1 MTLYSYAILRSK
13 SKPTGWQYE
22 PITLIIQQQQQQQQQ
37 SQHYQ
42 DNADADTNDESILF
56 TSRKDFDTDTM
67 IKDDDDDEEQGFYY
81 ETGLYDSYLSDSVK
95 DDNDDDE
102 EYKTFMPIS
111 KNKEHEFSSLRY
123 DDANV
128 MMIDTVSNSKDITN
142 KLFDAIARELLLLR
156 EEQGRNSNSCDSY
169 NGNNEVMM
177 KQSLPRPLALLQTCT
192 WAELTNIAYSY
203 AMRGRYQE
211 NTFSGSLAHEVVLEA
226 THRLHHL
233 SSLES
238 TTATKT
244 TATTKEGGKEV
255 LHHHPIPRDV
265 AQLAWSVGVMQADN
279 YHLGDSFVSLIDAIG
294 DFYIFGSGSRKT
306 RPLRDLNCADLVQ
319 LSISL
324 AHGRIDDVRLLRE
337 LYHEA
342 LCRLKR
348 EDQEQITKARY
359 GHRTKFHG
367 WEISIL
373 LWVQASLY
381 LTSKLEGGGVYDE
394 FSNVSTKVL
403 LKRIQNMEKVD
414 CEKSTNVTSREE
426 IEAVSKIGLGSQ
438 ERANLAW
445 SLTVLERYDTEE
457 SMELLRRIFCAS
469 SAITATTNIND
480 PSSLSSSFPP
490 QQQNNNMIQLE
501 HAHQLY
507 QSYTIL
513 QHDCPS
519 AVSTIS
525 PSFATFLTD
534 RWSVEKSRR
543 KSSSARHLTISRT
556 LDLMKVPHVN
566 EHEEDI
572 DVAIVLKG
580 DSNWTNGAAGGNIVD
595 KSYEKNRV
603 ERNEENDWRGQ
614 QQNRKVAV
622 EFDGPHHFTRVRPII
637 TTRMASTVSKTSP
650 RALGH
655 TVLKYRLLKKK
666 GWTVVRVPF
675 YEFDKIPFW
684 ASMERQRY
692 LQRLLKTHAN
702 IRFSDVDVSE
712 YQAIVPNRKSR
723 FD

>member
-1 MTLYSYAILRSK
+1 
-13 SKPTGWQYE
+13 
-22 PITLIIQQQQQQQQQ
+22 
-37 SQHYQ
+37 
-42 DNADADTNDESILF
+42 
-56 TSRKDFDTDTM
+56 
-67 IKDDDDDEEQGFYY
+67 
-81 ETGLYDSYLSDSVK
+81 
-95 DDNDDDE
+95 
-102 EYKTFMPIS
+102 
-111 KNKEHEFSSLRY
+111 
-123 DDANV
+123 
-128 MMIDTVSNSKDITN
+128 
-142 KLFDAIARELLLLR
+142 
-156 EEQGRNSNSCDSY
+156 
-169 NGNNEVMM
+169 
-177 KQSLPRPLALLQTCT
+177 
-192 WAELTNIAYSY
+192 
-203 AMRGRYQE
+203 
-211 NTFSGSLAHEVVLEA
+211 
-226 THRLHHL
+226 
-233 SSLES
+233 
-238 TTATKT
+238 
-244 TATTKEGGKEV
+244 
-255 LHHHPIPRDV
+255 
-265 AQLAWSVGVMQADN
+265 
-279 YHLGDSFVSLIDAIG
+279 
-294 DFYIFGSGSRKT
+294 
-306 RPLRDLNCADLVQ
+306 
-319 LSISL
+319 
-324 AHGRIDDVRLLRE
+324 
-337 LYHEA
+337 
-342 LCRLKR
+342 
-348 EDQEQITKARY
+348 
-359 GHRTKFHG
+359 
-367 WEISIL
+367 
-373 LWVQASLY
+373 
-381 LTSKLEGGGVYDE
+381 
-394 FSNVSTKVL
+394 
-403 LKRIQNMEKVD
+403 MEKVD

-595 KSYEKNRV
+595 KSYEKNRA

-650 RALGH
+650 RAL
-655 TVLKYRLLKKK
+655 
-666 GWTVVRVPF
+666 
-675 YEFDKIPFW
+675 
-684 ASMERQRY
+684 
-692 LQRLLKTHAN
+692 
-702 IRFSDVDVSE
+702 
-712 YQAIVPNRKSR
+712 
-723 FD
+723 